1 MTTKMRN
8 VRSYL
13 KELEKTEGERTEQVK
28 EGLEMYID
36 LWKKAI
42 ERGVIV
48 ETDEVDSALAKIEK
62 AGGLYKAA
70 GD

>member
-1 MTTKMRN
+1 MKN
-8 VRSYL
+8 VKEYL
-13 KELEKTEGERTEQVK
+13 SELERSKGDRTEQVK

-42 ERGVIV
+42 ERGVV
-48 ETDEVDSALAKIEK
+48 GEGDKVDEALVKIDR

>member
-1 MTTKMRN
+1 VKE
-8 VRSYL
+8 YL
-13 KELEKTEGERTEQVK
+13 SELERSKGDRTEQVK

-42 ERGVIV
+42 ERGVV
-48 ETDEVDSALAKIEK
+48 GEGDKVDEALVKIDR

>member
-1 MTTKMRN
+1 MKE
-8 VRSYL
+8 YL
-13 KELEKTEGERTEQVK
+13 SELEKTKGDRTEQVK

-36 LWKKAI
+36 LWRNAI
-42 ERGVIV
+42 ERGVIREGDRV
-48 ETDEVDSALAKIEK
+48 DEALAKIEK

>member
-1 MTTKMRN
+1 MKVRD

-13 KELEKTEGERTEQVK
+13 DELEKTKGDRNEQVK

-36 LWKKAI
+36 LWRKVI

-48 ETDEVDSALAKIEK
+48 ESDEVDTALVKIEQ

>member
-1 MTTKMRN
+1 MKVRD

-13 KELEKTEGERTEQVK
+13 DELEKTKGDRNEQVK

-36 LWKKAI
+36 LWRKAI
-42 ERGVIV
+42 ERGVIG
-48 ETDEVDSALAKIEK
+48 ESDEVDSALVKIEQ

>member
-1 MTTKMRN
+1 MKE
-8 VRSYL
+8 YL
-13 KELEKTEGERTEQVK
+13 SELERSKGDRTEQVK

-42 ERGVIV
+42 ERGVV
-48 ETDEVDSALAKIEK
+48 GEGDKVDEALVKIDR

>member
-1 MTTKMRN
+1 MKN
-8 VRSYL
+8 VKEYL
-13 KELEKTEGERTEQVK
+13 SELERSKEDRTEQVK
-28 EGLEMYID
+28 EGLEMYVD

-42 ERGVIV
+42 ERGVV
-48 ETDEVDSALAKIEK
+48 GEGDKVDEALVKIDR

>member
-1 MTTKMRN
+1 MKVRD

-13 KELEKTEGERTEQVK
+13 EELDKTKGDRNEQVK

-36 LWKKAI
+36 LWRKAI
-42 ERGVIV
+42 ERGVIG
-48 ETDEVDSALAKIEK
+48 ESDEVDSALVKIEQ

>member
-1 MTTKMRN
+1 VKVRD

-13 KELEKTEGERTEQVK
+13 EELDKTKGDRNEQVK

-36 LWKKAI
+36 LWRKAI
-42 ERGVIV
+42 ERGVIG
-48 ETDEVDSALAKIEK
+48 ESDEVDSALVKIEQ

>member
-1 MTTKMRN
+1 MKE
-8 VRSYL
+8 YL
-13 KELEKTEGERTEQVK
+13 SELERSKEDRTEQVK

-42 ERGVIV
+42 ERGVV
-48 ETDEVDSALAKIEK
+48 GEGDKVDEALVKIER